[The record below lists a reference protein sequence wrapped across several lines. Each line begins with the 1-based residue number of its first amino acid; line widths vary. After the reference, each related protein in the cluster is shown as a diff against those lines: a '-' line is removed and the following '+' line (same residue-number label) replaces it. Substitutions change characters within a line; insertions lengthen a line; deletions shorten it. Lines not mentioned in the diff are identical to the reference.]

1 MNHLL
6 AWRALTAQPLRFV
19 DHQSLR
25 GCFAQVLSDRAIGEM
40 TDSARF
46 SARLLE
52 LLMAHF
58 QLAPLASLTPV
69 SEDDL
74 PVLLLSPTA
83 FSRLPRLCGAVWHAA
98 ALSREVRGAVVS
110 EWREQLGPEV
120 FNLALQHREWAG
132 AANLLHSPSALLVAI
147 DRDGQACVADWFAA
161 QPAPLQAWLQL
172 RLPQAALDSQ
182 TSRAEPAPT
191 VLPNAVGDSVA
202 VGKQHRPLRGQ
213 ASLPQHEQHLRHTPE
228 GARLACEGAG
238 KARNEAPDPQRIELV
253 RRLAVVVQ
261 ATLDQ
266 PSMEPADVPA

>member
-1 MNHLL
+1 MSNLL

-19 DHQSLR
+19 DRQSLR

-40 TDSARF
+40 TESARF

-132 AANLLHSPSALLVAI
+132 AANLLYSPSALLVAI

-161 QPAPLQAWLQL
+161 QLAPLQAWLQL
-172 RLPQAALDSQ
+172 RLPQEALGSQ
-182 TSRAEPAPT
+182 TSRAEPATT

-202 VGKQHRPLRGQ
+202 VGKP
-213 ASLPQHEQHLRHTPE
+213 HLSHTPV
-228 GARLACEGAG
+228 GARLAREGVG
-238 KARNEAPDPQRIELV
+238 KARNDAPDPQRVELV
-253 RRLAVVVQ
+253 RRLAVVLQ
-261 ATLDQ
+261 ASLDQ
-266 PSMEPADVPA
+266 PSPEPADVPA